1 MDRIIDRGAVLSK
14 AVIPWKDSVLG
25 QTILKKLAQKYSMDE
40 DLPWTQLPQ
49 RFQQVVIDGDG
60 ELLRLGM

>member
-1 MDRIIDRGAVLSK
+1 MSK

-40 DLPWTQLPQ
+40 DANWTQLPQ
-49 RFQQVVIDGDG
+49 RFQQVVIDGDN
-60 ELLRLGM
+60 ELLRL